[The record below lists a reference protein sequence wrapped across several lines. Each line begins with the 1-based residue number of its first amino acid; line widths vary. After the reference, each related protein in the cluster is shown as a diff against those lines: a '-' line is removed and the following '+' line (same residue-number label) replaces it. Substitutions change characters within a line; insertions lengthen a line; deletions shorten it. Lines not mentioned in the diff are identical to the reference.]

1 MIKKRGA
8 DAEVSPPQEGRR
20 EERRRAILDA
30 AESLF
35 VEQGFAN
42 VSLASIIRRSGGSLA
57 TAYEL
62 FGNKHGLLRAVVERD
77 KQEGYASLEEEIA
90 QIASAAEIL
99 RMVGDRVLERIVQPR
114 ATAILRI
121 VISES
126 LNDPEFA
133 REFYREVHLK
143 RVADAA
149 KLFALWNEDGRAE
162 FDDPEAAA
170 ELYIAMVMGDAEL
183 KAMLGE
189 EKNIDIE
196 KLRQRVSWRI
206 GIFISHFKII

>member
-1 MIKKRGA
+1 MTKKGGV
-8 DAEVSPPQEGRR
+8 DAEAPPPQDGRR

-90 QIASAAEIL
+90 QIESAAEIL
-99 RMVGDRVLERIVQPR
+99 LMVGNRVLERIVQPR

-196 KLRQRVSWRI
+196 KLKQRVSWRI
-206 GIFISHFKII
+206 GIFISHFKVI